1 MNRLPIAA
9 FAAACMLG
17 MPSASHAQLIAGPGL
32 GAKPQAQK
40 PATPP
45 PPALPGAQSDNDRV
59 APAEKQATDMQPT
72 DALFDSINRGDIAS
86 ARDSVARGADLNGHN
101 LLGMTPMELS
111 VDLGRNNITFLL
123 LSLRAPDSVSPAK
136 TAGILPSP
144 AKPSSA
150 KRPVQ
155 RAERPAPAPVRQV
168 AAPAPRAPKMFAG
181 DGGTPIP
188 AAGFLGFDAG
198 RSGTVR

>member
-9 FAAACMLG
+9 ALAACMLG
-17 MPSASHAQLIAGPGL
+17 LPSVCDAQLIAGPGL
-32 GAKPQAQK
+32 GGKPQGQK

-59 APAEKQATDMQPT
+59 APAEKQTTDMQPT
-72 DALFDSINRGDIAS
+72 DALFDAINRGDITS
-86 ARDSVARGADLNGHN
+86 ARDAVARGADMNGHN

-123 LSLRAPDSVSPAK
+123 LSLRTPDSAAPAK
-136 TAGILPSP
+136 TAATLPASAKTTP
-144 AKPSSA
+144 AKKLS
-150 KRPVQ
+150 Q
-155 RAERPAPAPVRQV
+155 RAERRTPPPVREV
-168 AAPAPRAPKMFAG
+168 AAPAPRSPKMFAG